1 MRVAGRAEEIGRRLN
16 STLDVIQYILGKDLI
31 ARVLNIEE
39 TRKQERHNIKRRFIS
54 SSLTSSRATPFT
66 AFDFCRRG
74 LTDSSCW
81 IGSLFSPSASLHP
94 FAPKIDPGRGQSWG
108 AADNWGAGREV
119 SVEVTGSGVADRG
132 GSSSLLVPIR

>member
-94 FAPKIDPGRGQSWG
+94 FAPKIDPG
-108 AADNWGAGREV
+108 
-119 SVEVTGSGVADRG
+119 
-132 GSSSLLVPIR
+132 